1 MERRP
6 SILRI
11 RKFQSWKG
19 RSATPAERS
28 RCTWRNLRSD
38 SGVVEIS
45 RSTVIPVLQWGCC
58 HEWFSRIRCAPLP
71 SSSPCSAAIWASKCR
86 VRVDHR
92 GLSGEFMEHDDV
104 CGGVSIVRYGL
115 SSLLRG
121 DGGSERGWEAGP
133 RGGEL
138 QVQLRVRALGQR
150 GWEFRDEGR
159 LRDGERTLL
168 RSDRGSERGWEAG
181 SRGGEW
187 RLEHG
192 VRSRGPWR
200 REIQREG
207 GLPGGERPPLSRDR
221 RYERGWEGGSRN
233 CEWRF

>member
-1 MERRP
+1 MERGP

-11 RKFQSWKG
+11 RKFRSWKG
-19 RSATPAERS
+19 RSTTPAERS

-45 RSTVIPVLQWGCC
+45 RSTVIPVLRWGWC

-159 LRDGERTLL
+159 LRDGEPTLL
-168 RSDRGSERGWEAG
+168 RSDRRSERGWEAG
-181 SRGGEW
+181 SRGGELQIQL
-187 RLEHG
+187 R
-192 VRSRGPWR
+192 VRSLGLW
-200 REIQREG
+200 G
-207 GLPGGERPPLSRDR
+207 GDFGGEGRLRDGERTLLRRDR
-221 RYERGWEGGSRN
+221 GCERGWEAGSRGG
-233 CEWRF
+233 E